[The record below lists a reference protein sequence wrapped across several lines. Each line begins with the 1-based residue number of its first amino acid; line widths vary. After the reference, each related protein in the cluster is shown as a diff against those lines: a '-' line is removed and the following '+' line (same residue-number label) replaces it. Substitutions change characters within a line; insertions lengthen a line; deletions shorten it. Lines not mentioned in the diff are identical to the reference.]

1 MMVDVVIVG
10 GGLSGLAAAWQL
22 EQQAIPYTLI
32 EVKARMGG
40 SIASLR
46 RDGFIIDT
54 GPFILY
60 RSGEWAWLRQLGLD
74 DALYEIGRLPHG
86 PQLVAFKD
94 GTQTLVDALIAQM
107 RTGSIMPRMAVSTLG
122 RIDDHFAVC
131 LENGMV
137 IQAAALIVAAP
148 ARYAERM
155 FYTFVPEVS
164 AILLGFRYDTI
175 TRVSLGYP
183 EGAIPIPIEPPPDA
197 GFAFGRWTDSEHRVP
212 PGHVLVQVGVR
223 YPLNR
228 ATPEQIIA
236 ELQKDMGWP
245 TNHVVSS
252 VNFWPESHCLNP
264 HHDEHEATM
273 QAIDALLP
281 QGVALIGSD
290 YHGWRVED
298 RIEQGLSAARQIAA
312 WLGQ

>member
-164 AILLGFRYDTI
+164 AILLGF
-175 TRVSLGYP
+175 
-183 EGAIPIPIEPPPDA
+183 
-197 GFAFGRWTDSEHRVP
+197 
-212 PGHVLVQVGVR
+212 
-223 YPLNR
+223 
-228 ATPEQIIA
+228 
-236 ELQKDMGWP
+236 
-245 TNHVVSS
+245 
-252 VNFWPESHCLNP
+252 
-264 HHDEHEATM
+264 
-273 QAIDALLP
+273 
-281 QGVALIGSD
+281 
-290 YHGWRVED
+290 
-298 RIEQGLSAARQIAA
+298 
-312 WLGQ
+312 